1 MARGCDHHH
10 PAFAVALGD
19 GMTLEQKRK
28 IAELVPYPIRPI
40 CGDSLHEFIV
50 DGQENW
56 PLIGAIVE
64 ECERR
69 GWYWKLNPRMA
80 QVWFNK
86 GTGEYKQ
93 KYVTDC
99 TKTEAFCLAF
109 LAAVEAVA

>member
-1 MARGCDHHH
+1 MN
-10 PAFAVALGD
+10 
-19 GMTLEQKRK
+19 LEQKRK
-28 IAELVPYPIRPI
+28 IAELLPDVRYERIR
-40 CGDSLHEFIV
+40 LHETAGVGSLVVRPHIV
-50 DGQENW
+50 WDDGQECW

-109 LAAVEAVA
+109 LDAVEAGA